1 MTSAGQNGTYT
12 FNGQYSG
19 NSFADYLMG
28 LPSYSQVALRG
39 EGKYSYTLRQGE
51 FSTYVQD
58 DFKVNSELTL
68 NYGLRY
74 ELVQFP
80 LEVDDALSNWDFP
93 NHTMLFA
100 GKELPRR
107 LLPTDKNNFS
117 PASEPPITRAG

>member
-1 MTSAGQNGTYT
+1 
-12 FNGQYSG
+12 
-19 NSFADYLMG
+19 
-28 LPSYSQVALRG
+28 
-39 EGKYSYTLRQGE
+39 
-51 FSTYVQD
+51 
-58 DFKVNSELTL
+58 LTL

-100 GKELPRR
+100 GKDLPRR

-117 PASEPPITRAG
+117 PRVGAAYSPSWMRKTVFPWWVGNAL